1 MRALAQPDVEV
12 TGYVADVDALLARA
26 RVFAAP
32 IRFGAGL
39 KGKIIYALARGIP
52 VVTTAVGAE
61 GIFDS
66 GQYDAIDDAP
76 ERLAARIVRL
86 HEDAASWDALAE
98 AGRAIAAQ
106 FTPSAVA
113 QRLDDVLQSL

>member
-1 MRALAQPDVEV
+1 M
-12 TGYVADVDALLARA
+12 TALLARA

-52 VVTTAVGAE
+52 VVTTPVGAE
-61 GIFDS
+61 GIFDF
-66 GQYDAIDDAP
+66 GEYDAIDAAP
-76 ERLAARIVRL
+76 EQLAARIVRL
-86 HEDAASWDALAE
+86 HEDAVSWNALAE

-113 QRLDDVLQSL
+113 QRLDDVLRTAGLSS